1 MGLGNPGRAYTL
13 TRHNLGFLVV
23 DRMADKLGISY
34 AAGKGKWW
42 EATEKIDGKTI
53 FLMKPTTY
61 MNNSGEALVDFINV
75 KNLETEDI
83 LVVFDDA
90 DLPLGKIRIRTKGS
104 SGGHKGLESIIYQL
118 GTENFS
124 RLRIGIGKEGN
135 NLVDWVLSPF
145 KKEEWKIIDE
155 SIEKSCEAI
164 LIWVK
169 DGVQK
174 AMDIFNKGG
183 EI

>member
-1 MGLGNPGRAYTL
+1 MGLGNPGRTYAL

-23 DRMADKLGISY
+23 DKVADKLGISY
-34 AAGKGKWW
+34 IPGKGKWW
-42 EATEKIDGKTI
+42 EASGKIDKKI
-53 FLMKPTTY
+53 ILLMKPTTY
-61 MNNSGEALVDFINV
+61 MNNSGEALVDFIGV
-75 KNLETEDI
+75 KNLEIEDI

-90 DLPLGKIRIRTKGS
+90 DLPPGKIRIRTKGA

-124 RLRIGIGKEGN
+124 RLRIGIGKEGSD
-135 NLVDWVLSPF
+135 LVDWVLSPF
-145 KKEEWKIIDE
+145 KKDEWKVME
-155 SIEKSCEAI
+155 KSIEKSCEAI

-169 DGVQK
+169 NGVQK
-174 AMDIFNKGG
+174 AMDIFNKGE